1 MGPGTTSWSPR
12 SILGA
17 DPTSIPGSGDVR
29 YEGQSPGKG
38 VVPHSK
44 PQAAGDHGPAP
55 PVSIAF
61 KRTCPPRALLRI
73 RDARNATPAPFA
85 CIALLENGS
94 PNGAA
99 NTRALCTVN
108 ARHPLDERKRGRC
121 DSQRDGQSIRIG
133 RGTFRKEFRAMMGLY
148 PMEYLVRSRLHK
160 AKEQLGKGFPIT
172 EVAHELGFSSSQYFA
187 TVFRKYEAT
196 SPSDFLDV
204 STGKVHRW
212 KYRQAARSPCAM
224 FERLNRIPNAEN
236 CAGCSLKSRRFAS
249 PAIQLE
255 QTPMQTM
262 PRLYRQFAVLCA
274 VSWAAIPVSAQLS
287 AISGSVSTI
296 TRVQTPVS
304 ISSPCAE
311 LPFDS
316 FPPNQ
321 LLRSENSDGSA
332 VSVLQSG
339 KAGPWAEFFIQVDQA
354 GSYRV
359 KPGFLKGPRKGIFQ
373 LIVNGDPVGDPIDS
387 YSAGSESPAEAV
399 PGNVTFQKAGIYSFR
414 FLVTGKNQ
422 SSSGF
427 SLSLQNML

>member
-1 MGPGTTSWSPR
+1 
-12 SILGA
+12 
-17 DPTSIPGSGDVR
+17 
-29 YEGQSPGKG
+29 
-38 VVPHSK
+38 
-44 PQAAGDHGPAP
+44 
-55 PVSIAF
+55 
-61 KRTCPPRALLRI
+61 
-73 RDARNATPAPFA
+73 
-85 CIALLENGS
+85 
-94 PNGAA
+94 
-99 NTRALCTVN
+99 
-108 ARHPLDERKRGRC
+108 
-121 DSQRDGQSIRIG
+121 
-133 RGTFRKEFRAMMGLY
+133 
-148 PMEYLVRSRLHK
+148 
-160 AKEQLGKGFPIT
+160 
-172 EVAHELGFSSSQYFA
+172 
-187 TVFRKYEAT
+187 
-196 SPSDFLDV
+196 
-204 STGKVHRW
+204 
-212 KYRQAARSPCAM
+212 
-224 FERLNRIPNAEN
+224 
-236 CAGCSLKSRRFAS
+236 
-249 PAIQLE
+249 
-255 QTPMQTM
+255 MQTM

-427 SLSLQNML
+427 SLSLQNIALTPVEGFTLASPNGSCEENLYTLLRWNSWTAAKQYRVELDGQAVSTLDAPATTYRATQLAQGAHRWRVVGIEADRKQKPSNVFSFVVGNPSLYPCREFSETFSSGILNNWSLESIKLIKGSSGDCLQATGADELVDGDYDVAGGAEFL